1 MFLLS
6 EVNAVLSL
14 SLGSSMTLFD
24 VSEVTRAMDGLESQS
39 SNSDGLRRVYK
50 KMLASGP
57 DRWVSKPSSAEA
69 LASVAEA
76 CPNFKGVLDDLASH
90 IELAVVNKKG
100 LTLLPVLLAGEPG
113 VGKTHF
119 AKQLAQSMGLSFQF
133 LSMGTMSAGWV
144 LGGSAP
150 TWSGARHGKI
160 ASSLIEGQFGNP
172 LYLLDELD
180 KTGGDSRYDPY
191 GALLQLLERD
201 TAQHFKDEYLDV
213 SLNASAIVW
222 VATANNIDRIPDY
235 ILSRMAVYDVPS
247 PTKDD
252 AFFIAQRIY
261 DALRAELDWAFEPT
275 LPEGLYELVT
285 AIAPREMRKKLL
297 DAMACAVR
305 AKRTTV
311 LPDDIKATHIK
322 QARSIGFM
330 N

>member
-1 MFLLS
+1 MTVF
-6 EVNAVLSL
+6 SL

-24 VSEVTRAMDGLESQS
+24 VAEVERAVEGLESQS
-39 SNSDGLRRVYK
+39 SSTEGLRRIYN

-57 DRWVSKPSSAEA
+57 ERWVSKPASAAA
-69 LASVAEA
+69 LAAVAEA
-76 CPNFKGVLDDLASH
+76 CPNFKGVLEDLSNH
-90 IELAVVNKKG
+90 IELAVVNRNG
-100 LTLLPVLLAGEPG
+100 LVMLPVLLAGAPG

-119 AKQLAQSMGLSFQF
+119 AKQLAKAMGLNYQF

-160 ASSLIEGQFGNP
+160 AASLIEGEFGNP

-180 KTGGDSRYDPY
+180 KTGGDSRFDPY

-213 SLNASAIVW
+213 SINASAIVW
-222 VATANNIDRIPDY
+222 VATANDVDRIPDY

-247 PTKDD
+247 PTKDE

-261 DALRAELDWAFEPT
+261 DGIRAELQWDFEPS
-275 LPEGLYELVT
+275 LPESIYELVT
-285 AIAPREMRKKLL
+285 AIPPREMRKKLM
-297 DAMACAVR
+297 DAMASAVR
-305 AKRTTV
+305 DKRQALRPTD
-311 LPDDIKATHIK
+311 LKATHAK
-322 QARSIGFM
+322 QTRGIGFM
-330 N
+330 A